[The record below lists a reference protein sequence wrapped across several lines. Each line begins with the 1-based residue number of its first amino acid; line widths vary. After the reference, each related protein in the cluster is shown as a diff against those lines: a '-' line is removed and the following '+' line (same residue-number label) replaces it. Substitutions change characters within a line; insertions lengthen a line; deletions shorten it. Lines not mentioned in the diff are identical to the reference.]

1 MMTAAEF
8 VHTHLNKLHA
18 GLDAAFDDL
27 TPDQLHAVP
36 GGQSTAN
43 TIAWNIWHC
52 VRTEDNIVRFVL
64 QNRRTPVWTE
74 GGYADK
80 LGLPPVTQ
88 GTGMPTAEAHA
99 LRINDVELF
108 GEYMQK
114 VWASTDDFFASAD
127 PAVFDKT
134 VTIKPLG
141 DMTVLRALAMVCVSH
156 GMTHVGE
163 IELLRTLVGAR
174 PVRDV

>member
-1 MMTAAEF
+1 MMTAADF
-8 VHTHLNKLHA
+8 VHTYLNKLHA

-64 QNRRTPVWTE
+64 QNRRNPVWTE

-80 LGLPPVTQ
+80 LGLPPVAQ
-88 GTGMPTAEAHA
+88 GTGMSTDEAHA
-99 LRINDVELF
+99 LRIKDVPLF
-108 GEYMQK
+108 KEYMQK
-114 VWASTDDFFASAD
+114 VWASTEELMKD
-127 PAVFDKT
+127 PAALDKT
-134 VTIKPLG
+134 VTVKGMGEMPAITALG
-141 DMTVLRALAMVCVSH
+141 YICLVH
-156 GMTHVGE
+156 PMTHLGE
-163 IELLRTLVGAR
+163 ISMGRALVGAKS
-174 PVRDV
+174 